1 MGFRKFLIS
10 KLFFKHLALS
20 VAGGV
25 LVVWL
30 SIQMLDFYTSHGEAI
45 EVPQMTGLQLNE
57 LNRVDPKG
65 NFRFVVIDSVFD
77 ERYER
82 GAIFLQDPPPGSR
95 VKSGRKIYLT
105 VVATQPETVKMP
117 DLVDLSLRQ
126 ALSGIRSAGLKVE
139 RLEYV
144 SNMAKNAVLAQK
156 FERQEILPGTEILKG
171 SAIEL
176 VLGKGLHDEK
186 ADIPDLFKKT
196 DSEAFTLIHQSSLNI
211 GLLIYSDPMNK
222 ENARVYRQSP
232 SAGRDGK
239 ADFGAFIDLWLTS
252 DPNFNFEAYRIA
264 NPEDSISQEIEE
276 EIIEE
281 DIF

>member
-1 MGFRKFLIS
+1 MSFKRFLFS
-10 KLFFKHLALS
+10 RLFLKHFALS
-20 VAGGV
+20 VVGGIFV
-25 LVVWL
+25 LWL

-45 EVPQMTGLQLNE
+45 EVPVMTGLHLNE
-57 LNRVDPKG
+57 LNRVDPDG

-105 VVATQPETVKMP
+105 VVATQPEMVRMP

-144 SNMAKNAVLAQK
+144 SNMAKNAVLAQN
-156 FERQEILPGTEILKG
+156 FEGRDIQPGTEILKG
-171 SAIEL
+171 SAVEI
-176 VLGKGLHDEK
+176 VLGKGLHDEET
-186 ADIPDLFKKT
+186 DIPDLFGKT

-222 ENARVYRQSP
+222 ENARVYRQRP
-232 SAGRDGK
+232 SAGRDAK
-239 ADFGAFIDLWLTS
+239 AEFGASVDLWLTS
-252 DPNFNFEAYRIA
+252 DPSFDFDAYRLN
-264 NPEDSISQEIEE
+264 NPEDSIPQEQTE
-276 EIIEE
+276 EIIED